1 MKEVEIENR
10 TIVVGDGHK
19 DFLMV
24 DLIVDGEK
32 IETGDNPI
40 SSYSFWSDMEDQ
52 AQRAIYRIKNNNPE
66 INFDFNLST
75 MGMSNEEL
83 EERFRNHIKGKFTGK
98 FTNIEVDKLF
108 DLIDK
113 EVSEIQMTG
122 PDDNHPNPYMKFP
135 IGSQMTKNF
144 IISVVEKYLNP
155 VQV

>member
-24 DLIVDGEK
+24 DLIIDGEK
-32 IETGDNPI
+32 IETGEEPI

-66 INFDFNLST
+66 INFNFSLST
-75 MGMSNEEL
+75 MGMTNEEL
-83 EERFRNHIKGKFTGK
+83 EERFRSHIKGKFS
-98 FTNIEVDKLF
+98 NIDVDKLF
-108 DLIDK
+108 DIIDK
-113 EVSEIQMTG
+113 EVKEIEMTG

-144 IISVVEKYLNP
+144 IISVLDKFTKENE
-155 VQV
+155 QVG